1 MLQELKIYR
10 TFVKFFVYFQGAMK
24 GETLTNIQD
33 KKSKKKGV
41 GVSLATGLT
50 ALLKEVS
57 SRISFHLYSLY
68 SRKCDMI
75 CF

>member
-1 MLQELKIYR
+1 
-10 TFVKFFVYFQGAMK
+10 MK

-50 ALLKEVS
+50 TLLKEVFTYLFS
-57 SRISFHLYSLY
+57 SIFPQ
-68 SRKCDMI
+68 M
-75 CF
+75 

>member
-1 MLQELKIYR
+1 MLQELKIYL
-10 TFVKFFVYFQGAMK
+10 TCVNCFVYYQGAMK

-50 ALLKEVS
+50 ALLKEVFTYLFS
-57 SRISFHLYSLY
+57 SIFPQ
-68 SRKCDMI
+68 M
-75 CF
+75 